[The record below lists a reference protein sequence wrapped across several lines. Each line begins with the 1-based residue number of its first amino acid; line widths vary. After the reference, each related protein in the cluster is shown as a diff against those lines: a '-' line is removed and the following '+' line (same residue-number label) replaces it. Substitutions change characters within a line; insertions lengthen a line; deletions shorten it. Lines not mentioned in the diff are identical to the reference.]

1 MKKFWQRILNAL
13 KQFFGK
19 IGAFIKKIIAPISKR
34 YQKLPNRTKKSIQGY
49 LYILPWI
56 IGILLFGVY
65 QIAHSFRI
73 SMAKAA
79 RFVVDPATSTVIFK
93 TDGFGFKQYVDIFKN
108 NPDHVDVIVNSA
120 LDILLVVILVII
132 FSLLLAL
139 LLKQKIK
146 GSSIFRT
153 IFFIPVILLSGNML
167 TYFAQYGLL
176 AMPSASSEGI
186 IEAIEFYFSGVFAD
200 IIFGAFYKIILILWL
215 SGVQTLIF
223 LSALQKV
230 DPHIYEAAAIDGA
243 SGWESF
249 WKITLPLMFPFM
261 TINII
266 YTTVV
271 YSSLSDLLNLIFV
284 CLPDPL
290 YGRAYASALSWILFL
305 IELAVI
311 GFYTLLIR
319 LSSRKYR

>member
-1 MKKFWQRILNAL
+1 MKILFQRILNFL
-13 KQFFGK
+13 KRVFGK
-19 IGAFIKKIIAPISKR
+19 VLAFFRRLIAPFAER
-34 YQKLPNRTKKSIQGY
+34 YRRLPNRKKKAIQGY

-56 IGILLFGVY
+56 VGLLLFGVY

-79 RFVVDPATSTVIFK
+79 RFVVDSNTATVHFR
-93 TDGFGFKQYVDIFKN
+93 TDGFGFKQYLDIFRN
-108 NPDHVDVIVNSA
+108 NPTHVDVIVNSA

-167 TYFAQYGLL
+167 YYFGQYGLL
-176 AMPSASSEGI
+176 NMPSVSSEGI
-186 IEAIEFYFSGVFAD
+186 VEAIDFYFSGVVAD
-200 IIFGAFYKIILILWL
+200 IIFGAFYQIILILWL

-230 DPHIYEAAAIDGA
+230 DRHIYEAAAIDGA

-271 YSSLSDLLNLIFV
+271 YSSFSDLVWLIND
-284 CLPDPL
+284 CLPNPV

-305 IELAVI
+305 IELLVI